1 MFKKL
6 FFILIISFSSI
17 SIFAQ
22 KASIKGS
29 VVDTLQKKKLQNSSI
44 SLIRAKDS
52 ILVASVRANVN
63 GEYELPNLKKGDYTL
78 LISYPKMADYVRD
91 IRLTDSSKFNLGAIH
106 MESKTLL
113 LNEVIIQA
121 QRQAAIK
128 MKGDTIVFAADSFAV
143 KPNANVQDLLR
154 RLPGIE
160 VDQNGA
166 IKAAG
171 EDVNTVLVEGEEF
184 FGDDPLL
191 ATKYLKASAVKEV
204 QVYDKK
210 SKETELTGIEDG
222 KKEKIINIK
231 LKDNAKNGYLSTLD
245 ANSDL
250 DHYKNIGGMFGVY
263 KGKMKAAV
271 YGNSSNLNQDSKI
284 TAAMSKLKGGDY
296 DMIEVMDDGST
307 ISYMSAGDSD
317 DYFSPTN
324 GLPDYTTFGA
334 HFSDK
339 WNQNK
344 LGLKLNYKNNDNRVL
359 DNRTSNGQNLL
370 PNGTSFF
377 NMGRTTDNT
386 RKTNQNLK
394 GNFEIFVD
402 SLSTLKISFAG
413 KKNTS
418 ENSAINYSQSTN
430 QAGEFASRNNQTT
443 TGNGDTELFNGNINY
458 TRKSKKKGR
467 TLSIDLQPETQN
479 NSSIENSLNVTD
491 YFKAGGVP
499 DYTRTLDLFKDNSGK
514 QNSLGARVSYTEPLG
529 KKWSLQ
535 TAYSFKTIES
545 SSNKMVYDNL
555 LNRKRIDS
563 LSNNFDFNNFS
574 NIAKVVLQFRA
585 TKFSIS
591 GGVEATQTS
600 FDLNDLDR
608 NNKFSRNYLNWAP
621 RSNFNYKLGK
631 STNFSINYSGNTSQ
645 PRVDQLQPIRQ
656 ISNPLYEIVGN
667 LNLRP
672 SFSNSIGFNFN
683 SYQFKSEQFMYGYVS
698 YNFTRN
704 AIVSNQTVDLNTN
717 KTISTFT
724 NLNGNKSF
732 YGNASYQ
739 KGFSKL
745 HLRTGI
751 GVSYNSSNYGSII
764 NGVINKNFNENI
776 SLTPTVSYYTQTVN
790 VSYRPSFNF
799 QNSSST
805 TGSINNGKAF
815 THNHEINGTI
825 QLPYKTEFNTSIS
838 LSYRPPNASFSTPLN
853 VYIWNAYI
861 SKKLLKSDALE
872 MKVSVTDILNE
883 KIGYNRYVGG
893 NYINESTFS
902 YIPRYALI
910 GLTYNLTGN
919 FAKADKK

>member
-1 MFKKL
+1 MVQTVR
-6 FFILIISFSSI
+6 SNE
-17 SIFAQ
+17 
-22 KASIKGS
+22 KG
-29 VVDTLQKKKLQNSSI
+29 
-44 SLIRAKDS
+44 
-52 ILVASVRANVN
+52 
-63 GEYELPNLKKGDYTL
+63 EFELTNLKNGNYSL

-91 IRLTDSSKFNLGAIH
+91 IRLTDSSKFNLGSIH
-106 MESKTLL
+106 METKTFL
-113 LNEVIIQA
+113 LNEVKIQA
-121 QRQAAIK
+121 QKQAAIK
-128 MKGDTIVFAADSFAV
+128 MKGDTIVFQADSFAV

-160 VDQNGA
+160 VDKNGV

-191 ATKYLKASAVKEV
+191 ATKYLKASSVKEV

-250 DHYKNIGGMFGVY
+250 DHFKNIGGMFGIY

-271 YGNSSNLNQDSKI
+271 YANSSNLNQDSKI
-284 TAAMSKLKGGDY
+284 TSAMSKLKGGDY
-296 DMIEVMDDGST
+296 DMIEVLDDGST

-324 GLPDYTTFGA
+324 GLPDYTTYGA

-339 WNQNK
+339 WNENK

-359 DNRTSNGQNLL
+359 DNRTSNGQSLL

-377 NMGRTTDNT
+377 SLGRTTDNT
-386 RKTNQNLK
+386 RKTSQNLK

-418 ENSAINYSQSTN
+418 DNNAINYSQSLN
-430 QAGEFASRNNQTT
+430 DAGLFVSRNNQNTSGE
-443 TGNGDTELFNGNINY
+443 GNTDLFNGNINY

-467 TLSIDLQPETQN
+467 TLSIDLQPETTNN
-479 NSSIENSLNVTD
+479 NSTENSLNVTD
-491 YFKAGGVP
+491 YYNSAGTINN
-499 DYTRTLDLFKDNSGK
+499 TRTLDLFKDNEGK
-514 QNSLGARVSYTEPLG
+514 QNSLGARASYTEPLG

-535 TAYSFKTIES
+535 TGYSFKTVS
-545 SSNKMVYDNL
+545 STSNKMVYDNL

-574 NIAKVVLQFRA
+574 NIGKVVLQYRV

-608 NNKFSRNYLNWAP
+608 NNNFSRNYLNWAP

-631 STNFSINYSGNTSQ
+631 STNFSINYSGNTNQ

-656 ISNPLYEIVGN
+656 ISNPLYEQVGN
-667 LNLRP
+667 LNLKP
-672 SFSNSIGFNFN
+672 SFNNSISFNFN
-683 SYQFKSEQFMYGYVS
+683 SYQFKSEQFMYGYFS
-698 YNFTRN
+698 YNLTNN
-704 AIVSNQTVDLNTN
+704 AIVSTQTIDKNN
-717 KTISTFT
+717 KTISSYV

-739 KGFSKL
+739 KGFAKL
-745 HLRTGI
+745 HLRTSMSVG
-751 GVSYNSSNYGSII
+751 YNASTYASII
-764 NGVINKNFNENI
+764 NGVINKNFNQNI
-776 SLTPTVSYYTQTVN
+776 SLNPSVTYYTEKVN
-790 VSYRPSFNF
+790 LSYRPSVNF
-799 QNSSST
+799 LNTSST
-805 TGSINNGKAF
+805 TGSINNGKSY
-815 THNHEINGTI
+815 THNHEINGSI

-838 LSYRPPNASFSTPLN
+838 LSYKPANQSFDTPLN
-853 VYIWNAYI
+853 IHLWNAYL
-861 SKKLLKSDALE
+861 SKKMLKADALE
-872 MKVSVTDILNE
+872 MKLSVSDILNE

-893 NYINESTFS
+893 NYINESTYS
-902 YIPRYALI
+902 YIPRYVLI
-910 GLTYNLTGN
+910 GLTYNLSGN
-919 FAKADKK
+919 FAKAEKK

>member
-1 MFKKL
+1 MLKKL
-6 FFILIISFSSI
+6 FILLALNLCILSA
-17 SIFAQ
+17 FAQ
-22 KASIKGS
+22 KATIRGS
-29 VVDTLQKKKLQNSSI
+29 VVDTIERKKLQNSSI
-44 SLIRAKDS
+44 VLIRSTDS
-52 ILVASVRANVN
+52 IMVKTVRANEK
-63 GEYELPNLKKGDYTL
+63 GEFELTNLKKGDYSL

-91 IRLTDSSKFNLGAIH
+91 IRLTDSSKFNLGPIH
-106 MESKTLL
+106 METKTFL
-113 LNEVIIQA
+113 LNEVKIQA
-121 QRQAAIK
+121 ERQAAIK
-128 MKGDTIVFAADSFAV
+128 MRGDTIVFQADSFAV

-160 VDQNGA
+160 VDKNGA

-191 ATKYLKASAVKEV
+191 ATKYLKASSVKEV

-250 DHYKNIGGMFGVY
+250 DHFKNIGGMLGIY

-307 ISYMSAGDSD
+307 ISYMSGGDYD

-339 WNQNK
+339 WNENK
-344 LGLKLNYKNNDNRVL
+344 LGLKLNYKNNDTRV
-359 DNRTSNGQNLL
+359 DDIRTSNGQNLL

-377 NMGRTTDNT
+377 SSGKTTDYT
-386 RKTNQNLK
+386 RKTGQNLK

-418 ENSAINYSQSTN
+418 ENKAINYNQSLN
-430 QAGEFASRNNQTT
+430 DAGLFVSRNDQTT
-443 TGNGDTELFNGNINY
+443 TGDGDSELFNGNINY

-467 TLSIDLQPETQN
+467 TLTIDLQPETSN
-479 NSSIENSLNVTD
+479 NASIENSLNITD
-491 YFKAGGVP
+491 YYTNGVLNS
-499 DYTRTLDLFKDNSGK
+499 TRKLDLFKDNSGK
-514 QNSLGARVSYTEPLG
+514 QTSLGARVSYTEPIG

-535 TAYSFKTIES
+535 TGYSFKTVES

-555 LNRKRIDS
+555 LNRQRIDS

-608 NNKFSRNYLNWAP
+608 NNKFSRDYLNWAP

-631 STNFSINYSGNTSQ
+631 STSFSLSYNGNTNQ

-656 ISNPLYEIVGN
+656 ISNPLYEVVGN
-667 LNLRP
+667 LNLKP
-672 SFSNSIGFNFN
+672 SFNNNFGFNFN
-683 SYQFKSEQFMYGYVS
+683 SYQFKSEQFMYGYFS
-698 YNFTRN
+698 YSFTNN
-704 AIVSNQTVDLNTN
+704 AIVSTQTIDKNN
-717 KTISTFT
+717 KTVSSYI
-724 NLNGNKSF
+724 NMNGNSNF

-739 KGFSKL
+739 KGFAKL
-745 HLRTGI
+745 HLRTGLSV
-751 GVSYNSSNYGSII
+751 GYNESTYVSVI
-764 NGVINKNFNENI
+764 NGVINENSNKNI
-776 SLTPTVSYYTQTVN
+776 SLSPSVSYYTEKVN
-790 VSYRPSFNF
+790 LSYRPSVNF
-799 QNSSST
+799 TNSSST
-805 TGSINNGKAF
+805 TGSINNGKTY

-825 QLPYKTEFNTSIS
+825 QLPGKMEFNTTIS
-838 LSYRPPNASFSTPLN
+838 MSFRPANASFDTPLN
-853 VYIWNAYI
+853 IHIWNAYL
-861 SKKLLKSDALE
+861 SKKMLKTDALE
-872 MKVSVTDILNE
+872 LKLSVSDILNE

-893 NYINESTFS
+893 NYINESTYS
-902 YIPRYALI
+902 YIPRYVLI
-910 GLTYNLTGN
+910 GLTYSLSGN

>member
-1 MFKKL
+1 MLKKL
-6 FFILIISFSSI
+6 FLIFILSFSI
-17 SIFAQ
+17 VTVFAQ

-44 SLIRAKDS
+44 SLIRVKDS
-52 ILVASVRANVN
+52 ILVMSVRADAK
-63 GEYELPNLKKGDYTL
+63 GEYEMKNLKNGDYTL

-91 IRLTDSSKFNLGAIH
+91 IRLSDSSKFNLGSIH
-106 MESKTLL
+106 METKTFL

-128 MKGDTIVFAADSFAV
+128 MKGDTIVFAADSFKV
-143 KPNANVQDLLR
+143 QPNANVQDLLR

-160 VDQNGA
+160 VDKNGA

-204 QVYDKK
+204 QVYDRK

-263 KGKMKAAV
+263 KGKLKAAV

-296 DMIEVMDDGST
+296 DMIEVLDDGST

-339 WNQNK
+339 WNENK

-370 PNGTSFF
+370 PDGTSFF
-377 NMGRTTDNT
+377 NSGRTTDNT
-386 RKTNQNLK
+386 RKTIQNLK

-402 SLSTLKISFAG
+402 SLSTMKISFAG

-418 ENSAINYSQSTN
+418 ENNAINYSQSTN
-430 QAGEFASRNNQTT
+430 EAGLFASRNNQITS
-443 TGNGDTELFNGNINY
+443 GNGDSELFNGNINY

-479 NSSIENSLNVTD
+479 NSSIENSLNITD
-491 YFKAGGVP
+491 FYKPAGTL
-499 DYTRTLDLFKDNSGK
+499 DNTRTLDLFKDNSGK
-514 QNSLGARVSYTEPLG
+514 QTSLGARFSYTEPLG

-585 TKFSIS
+585 TKFSLS

-621 RSNFNYKLGK
+621 RSNFNYKLSK
-631 STNFSINYSGNTSQ
+631 NTSFSINYSGSTNQ

-667 LNLRP
+667 LNLKP
-672 SFSNSIGFNFN
+672 SFSNNFSFNFN
-683 SYQFKSEQFMYGYVS
+683 SYQFKSEQFMYGYIS
-698 YNFTRN
+698 YNFTNN
-704 AIVSNQTVDLNTN
+704 AIVSTQTVDLTSN
-717 KTISTFT
+717 KTVTSYI
-724 NLNGNKSF
+724 NLNGNKSM
-732 YGNASYQ
+732 YANASYQ

-745 HLRTGI
+745 HLRTSISVG
-751 GVSYNSSNYGSII
+751 YNASTSVSII
-764 NGVINKNFNENI
+764 NKVKNENFNENI
-776 SLTPTVSYYTQTVN
+776 SLTPNVSYYTQKVN
-790 VSYRPSFNF
+790 LSYRPSFNF
-799 QNSSST
+799 QNSNST
-805 TGSINNGKAF
+805 TGSINNGKTF

-838 LSYRPPNASFSTPLN
+838 LSYRPPNASFKTPLN
-853 VYIWNAYI
+853 VYIWNAYL
-861 SKKLLKSDALE
+861 SKKMLKTDALE
-872 MKVSVTDILNE
+872 MKLSVSDILNE
-883 KIGYNRYVGG
+883 KIGYNRYVSG
-893 NYINESTFS
+893 NYINESTYS
-902 YIPRYALI
+902 YIPRYFLI
-910 GLTYNLTGN
+910 GLTYNLSGN

>member
-1 MFKKL
+1 MLKKL
-6 FFILIISFSSI
+6 FLIIILSFAAI
-17 SIFAQ
+17 TIFAQ
-22 KASIKGS
+22 KASIRGS
-29 VVDTLQKKKLQNSSI
+29 VVDTLQKKKLQHSSI
-44 SLIRAKDS
+44 SLIRSADS
-52 ILVASVRANVN
+52 ILVTTIRANAN
-63 GEYELPNLKKGDYTL
+63 GEYELKNLKKGDYTL

-106 MESKTLL
+106 METKTHL

-128 MKGDTIVFAADSFAV
+128 MKGDTIVFAADSFQV

-171 EDVNTVLVEGEEF
+171 EEVNTVLVEGEEF

-191 ATKYLKASAVKEV
+191 ATKYLKANAVKEV
-204 QVYDKK
+204 QVYDRK
-210 SKETELTGIEDG
+210 SKETELTGIDDG

-250 DHYKNIGGMFGVY
+250 DHYKNIGGMLGIY
-263 KGKMKAAV
+263 KGKLKAAV
-271 YGNSSNLNQDSKI
+271 FGNSSNLNQDSKI
-284 TAAMSKLKGGDY
+284 TSAMSKLKGGDY
-296 DMIEVMDDGST
+296 DNIEVMDDGSM

-317 DYFSPTN
+317 DYFAPTN
-324 GLPDYTTFGA
+324 GLPDYTTFGG
-334 HFSDK
+334 HFSNK
-339 WNQNK
+339 WNENK
-344 LGLKLNYKNNDNRVL
+344 LGFKLNYRNNDNRVE
-359 DNRTSNGQNLL
+359 DNRTSNGQSLL
-370 PNGTSFF
+370 PDGTSFF
-377 NMGRTTDNT
+377 SAGRTTDYT
-386 RKTNQNLK
+386 RKTNQGLK
-394 GNFEIFVD
+394 GNFDIFVD

-413 KKNTS
+413 KRNTS
-418 ENSAINYSQSTN
+418 ENSTINYSQSLN
-430 QAGEFASRNNQTT
+430 NLDQFVSRNNQTT
-443 TGNGDTELFNGNINY
+443 TGEGETELFNGNINY

-467 TLSIDLQPETQN
+467 TLSIDLQPETSNN
-479 NSSIENSLNVTD
+479 NSTENNANVTD
-491 YFKAGGVP
+491 F
-499 DYTRTLDLFKDNSGK
+499 YTNGAISSTRDLNLFKDNEGTQSSIAAK
-514 QNSLGARVSYTEPLG
+514 ISYSEPIG
-529 KKWSLQ
+529 KKFSLQ
-535 TAYSFKTIES
+535 TAYSFKTVAS
-545 SSNKMVYDNL
+545 TSNKMVYDNL
-555 LNRKRIDS
+555 LNRQRIDS

-574 NIAKVVLQFRA
+574 NIAKVVLQYRA

-600 FDLNDLDR
+600 FDLTDLDR
-608 NNKFSRNYLNWAP
+608 DNNLSRNYLNWAP
-621 RSNFNYKLGK
+621 RSNFNYKIGK
-631 STNFSINYSGNTSQ
+631 STNLSLNYNGYTNQ

-656 ISNPLYEIVGN
+656 VTNPLYEVVGN

-672 SFSNSIGFNFN
+672 SFTNNLSLNFN
-683 SYQFKSEQFMYGYVS
+683 SYQFNKEQFMYAYIGFNS
-698 YNFTRN
+698 TSN
-704 AIVSNQTVDLNTN
+704 AIVTTQTVDLKTN
-717 KTISTFT
+717 KTVSSFI
-724 NLNGNKSF
+724 NINGNRSIN
-732 YGNASYQ
+732 GNASYQ
-739 KGFSKL
+739 KGFTKL

-751 GVSYNSSNYGSII
+751 DIGYYSSTYGSII
-764 NGVINKNFNENI
+764 NGVLNKNTNENI
-776 SLTPTVSYYTQTVN
+776 SLTPNLSYYTQTV
-790 VSYRPSFNF
+790 SLRYRPTFNF

-805 TGSINNGKAF
+805 TGSINDGKTF

-838 LSYRPPNASFSTPLN
+838 LSYRPPNASFDTPLN

-872 MKVSVTDILNE
+872 MKLSVSDILNE

-902 YIPRYALI
+902 YIPRYFLI
-910 GLTYNLTGN
+910 GMTYNLTGN